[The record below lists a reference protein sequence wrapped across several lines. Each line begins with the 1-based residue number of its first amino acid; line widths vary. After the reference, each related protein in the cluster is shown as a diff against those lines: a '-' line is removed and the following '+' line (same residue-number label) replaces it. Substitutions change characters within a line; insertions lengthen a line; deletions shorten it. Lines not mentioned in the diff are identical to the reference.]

1 MRILEPHQNININ
14 FESVIVK
21 LSEKRDLVAISIWVE
36 PWWGFFGVGEDVEI
50 KLVYYVIKFSDIY
63 PTNVC
68 YCMIYL

>member
-36 PWWGFFGVGEDVEI
+36 PWWVFFGVGEDVEI

>member
-36 PWWGFFGVGEDVEI
+36 PWWVFLGVGEDVEI